1 MNLTPA
7 DIMLYN
13 NQVYVTDSFMA
24 QYTQALLV
32 TAIICLF
39 IGFGLAR
46 LMDDIII
53 PYLKVK
59 ALAERDDYGDD
70 LNEPWERK
78 QTKVN
83 I

>member
-53 PYLKVK
+53 PYLSPKIQAK
-59 ALAERDDYGDD
+59 HR
-70 LNEPWERK
+70 
-78 QTKVN
+78 
-83 I
+83 